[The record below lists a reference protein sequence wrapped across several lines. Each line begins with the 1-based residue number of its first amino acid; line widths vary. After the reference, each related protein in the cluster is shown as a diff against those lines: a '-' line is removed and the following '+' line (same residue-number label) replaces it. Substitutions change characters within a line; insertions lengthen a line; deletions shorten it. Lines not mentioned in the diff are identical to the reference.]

1 MEHFLYVR
9 QIIQNTDH
17 IHRVYKYNFI
27 YKTFKN
33 AASIVLEMYNLSKSL
48 SFFTDIA
55 YNMTSIYNGYLIL
68 IWTCFSPLSC
78 LGFQYSPLFAQ
89 T

>member
-1 MEHFLYVR
+1 MLLALFLKCTTYQKSV
-9 QIIQNTDH
+9 
-17 IHRVYKYNFI
+17 
-27 YKTFKN
+27 
-33 AASIVLEMYNLSKSL
+33 SI
-48 SFFTDIA
+48 FTDIA
-55 YNMTSIYNGYLIL
+55 YNMASIYNGYLIL